1 MYKKVYGTKLS
12 RNTNTRK
19 ALFRSLIGALVMNG
33 KIETTKAKA
42 KAISGD
48 IDKLMKFVAK
58 DSVASHRLVL
68 AKLGNDKVT
77 TQKLFGELK
86 SLTEKRNSGFTR
98 IINLPNRKGDN
109 AEVVRMEF
117 VK

>member
-12 RNTNTRK
+12 RNTNTRR
-19 ALFRSLIGALVMNG
+19 ALFRSLIGAIVANG

-42 KAISGD
+42 KAIQAD
-48 IDKLMKFVAK
+48 IDKLMKYVAK
-58 DSVASHRLVL
+58 NDLASRRLVL

-77 TQKLFGELK
+77 TQKLFGELRN
-86 SLTEKRNSGFTR
+86 LTEKRSSGFTR

-109 AEVVRMEF
+109 AAIV
-117 VK
+117 